1 MLIDEINDQFGL
13 NVDTEDYDTIGGWLS
28 SRLEVPPHTKVNL
41 SCMRIIAL

>member
-28 SRLEVPPHTKVNL
+28 SRLEVFAPTQRSICHV
-41 SCMRIIAL
+41 